1 MSVQV
6 YTYELFPGRTLH
18 VGLFHDVTNAGEL
31 LSQLLAQT
39 IDFSLINA
47 EMVTGLFP
55 LHAAAS
61 RTLLSSQNNALLTNT
76 LHSELVYN
84 LSGSRNV
91 TDSLRRFG
99 ISAATTKLLI
109 CAFDADA
116 AKLDEMRR
124 LVQGTLVDVAGLESP
139 SHVTPATLQQ
149 LKKHYKIT
157 DVELT
162 ASSLTD
168 AIVTRI
174 ATKSVNK

>member
-1 MSVQV
+1 M
-6 YTYELFPGRTLH
+6 
-18 VGLFHDVTNAGEL
+18 
-31 LSQLLAQT
+31 
-39 IDFSLINA
+39 
-47 EMVTGLFP
+47 
-55 LHAAAS
+55 
-61 RTLLSSQNNALLTNT
+61 TNT
-76 LHSELVYN
+76 LHSELVYI

-116 AKLDEMRR
+116 AKLNEMRR
-124 LVQGTLVDVAGLESP
+124 LVQGTLVDISGLESP